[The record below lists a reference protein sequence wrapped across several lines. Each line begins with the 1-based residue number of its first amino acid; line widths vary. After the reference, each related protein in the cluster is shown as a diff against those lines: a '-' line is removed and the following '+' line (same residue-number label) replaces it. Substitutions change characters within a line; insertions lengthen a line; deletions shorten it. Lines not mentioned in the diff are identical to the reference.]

1 MELQRNILHG
11 LSATFLL
18 LLFQLSSA
26 SITGGHTGPFMTS
39 DVNEVAGKSFDYI
52 VVGGGTSGCPLVAT
66 LSKSYS
72 VLLVERGGSPYG
84 NHLIENE
91 SSMGFYNVPT
101 NEPAYFVEPFV
112 SEEGVPNVRG
122 RVLGG
127 TTAINGGF
135 YGRAGEDFI
144 EKAGW
149 DGELVKDAYEW
160 VESKVVFKPYE
171 LIPWQSVVK
180 EAFVEA
186 GVTPFNGYTLD
197 HVEGTKIGGRIFDE
211 NGKRHSAADLL
222 MSGDCK
228 RITVLLNATVQN
240 VIIEHA
246 GDGQRPRAH
255 GVRFIKSHSTNSDD
269 VYEVYLNQPKRTGSW
284 GDVILSAGA
293 LGSPQIL
300 MLSGIG
306 PHEHLK
312 HFNIPPLIHTTQVGN
327 GIQDNPGLAVVMNMS
342 QALHKQSAGGPQVEG
357 VANGFRIIIGSV
369 TAPISVNVTVKGIVA
384 KVANPLSRGVLR
396 LNSTDPKQNPLVKFN
411 YFVEESDLDEC
422 VEVARLIERVART
435 KSVEMYLG
443 RKQSRIVTRGGS
455 IKEKLKEF
463 CKKNMMSYSHYHG
476 GCLVGSVVDE
486 DYKVFGVEGLRVID
500 GSTLLDSPG
509 TNPMATLM
517 MLGRYQGLK
526 MLKERHG
533 HRKRESSV
541 IKLEEISIGVTDLED
556 DEL

>member
-1 MELQRNILHG
+1 
-11 LSATFLL
+11 
-18 LLFQLSSA
+18 
-26 SITGGHTGPFMTS
+26 MTS

-66 LSKSYS
+66 LSKTYS

-91 SSMGFYNVPT
+91 SSMGFFNVPT
-101 NEPAYFVEPFV
+101 NEPAYFVQPFV

-160 VESKVVFKPYE
+160 VESKVVFRPHK
-171 LIPWQSVVK
+171 LTPWQSVVQ

-246 GDGQRPRAH
+246 G
-255 GVRFIKSHSTNSDD
+255 N
-269 VYEVYLNQPKRTGSW
+269 
-284 GDVILSAGA
+284 
-293 LGSPQIL
+293 
-300 MLSGIG
+300 
-306 PHEHLK
+306 
-312 HFNIPPLIHTTQVGN
+312 
-327 GIQDNPGLAVVMNMS
+327 
-342 QALHKQSAGGPQVEG
+342 
-357 VANGFRIIIGSV
+357 
-369 TAPISVNVTVKGIVA
+369 
-384 KVANPLSRGVLR
+384 
-396 LNSTDPKQNPLVKFN
+396 
-411 YFVEESDLDEC
+411 
-422 VEVARLIERVART
+422 
-435 KSVEMYLG
+435 
-443 RKQSRIVTRGGS
+443 
-455 IKEKLKEF
+455 
-463 CKKNMMSYSHYHG
+463 
-476 GCLVGSVVDE
+476 
-486 DYKVFGVEGLRVID
+486 
-500 GSTLLDSPG
+500 
-509 TNPMATLM
+509 
-517 MLGRYQGLK
+517 
-526 MLKERHG
+526 
-533 HRKRESSV
+533 
-541 IKLEEISIGVTDLED
+541 
-556 DEL
+556 